1 MMLSD
6 RSNVPRLVSVVLNF
20 AVVNIPI
27 PSFPIASFADRHVIA
42 RFLRIG
48 LLILASALSLD
59 SAHARKHQQRGA
71 ELSVDMDAPYD
82 RLAKIV
88 QQVSEDGVIR
98 GTWQYKGT
106 TELDGAKASK
116 TAVGFAPWKGQG
128 AVLYKVQPD
137 TLAPEHFYESGDQG
151 TVEVRYIVE
160 PAGPNLS
167 HLRIQATF
175 VENSGHRLHPS
186 EGAVEDAEFSE
197 ISQKL
202 QEQDD
207 QDRKKKEEAVAQ
219 QQEIKSGELRAQ
231 LEQDRAMLNATIAR
245 QQQLEKEV
253 KDLQKGQPARIRTES
268 ADLKAAPYNQSKTAR
283 LLSRDEAVTVIEQT
297 RHWYRV
303 QTGSGEQGWVYRLMV
318 EVSQ

>member
-1 MMLSD
+1 MMFSD
-6 RSNVPRLVSVVLNF
+6 RTNAPRPISP
-20 AVVNIPI
+20 VVNISNRYI
-27 PSFPIASFADRHVIA
+27 STRS
-42 RFLRIG
+42 LRIG

-59 SAHARKHQQRGA
+59 SAHARKHQQWGA

-82 RLAKIV
+82 RLVKIV
-88 QQVSEDGVIR
+88 QEVSEDGVIR

-106 TELDGAKASK
+106 KELDGAKASK

-167 HLRIQATF
+167 HLRIQAAF
-175 VENSGHRLHPS
+175 VENRGHRLHPS

-231 LEQDRAMLNATIAR
+231 
-245 QQQLEKEV
+245 
-253 KDLQKGQPARIRTES
+253 
-268 ADLKAAPYNQSKTAR
+268 
-283 LLSRDEAVTVIEQT
+283 
-297 RHWYRV
+297 
-303 QTGSGEQGWVYRLMV
+303 
-318 EVSQ
+318 